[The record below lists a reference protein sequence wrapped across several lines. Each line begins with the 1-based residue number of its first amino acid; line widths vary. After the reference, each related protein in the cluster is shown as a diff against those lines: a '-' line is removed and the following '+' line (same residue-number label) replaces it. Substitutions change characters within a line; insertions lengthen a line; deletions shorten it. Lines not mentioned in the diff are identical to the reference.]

1 MDMRIKFDCEELL
14 KKFDFLK
21 QDKGRLRQKIT
32 RAILQPLKNQARTN
46 IRKTLKRKTGRT
58 AHNTDIWAFKD
69 GTGRLFLGT
78 FYGRLMESDHY
89 IGAKEKKFLKFKI
102 GNKWFSTKDNIFVK
116 KRDLTQTIWKKG
128 TADSVVVGVAEKIL
142 TQELE
147 KWRKK

>member
-21 QDKGRLRQKIT
+21 QDKGKLRQKIT
-32 RAILQPLKNQARTN
+32 RAILQPLKNQVRTN
-46 IRKTLKRKTGRT
+46 VRKTLKRKTGRT
-58 AHNTDIWAFKD
+58 AHNTDTWAFKD

-102 GNKWFSTKDNIFVK
+102 GAKWFTKKDSIFVK
-116 KRDLTQTIWKKG
+116 KRDLVASIWKNG
-128 TADSVVVGVAEKIL
+128 TAPAVMVAAAEKIL
-142 TQELE
+142 TQELDR
-147 KWRKK
+147 WRKK

>member
-1 MDMRIKFDCEELL
+1 MRIKFDCEELL

-21 QDKGRLRQKIT
+21 QDKGPLRQKIT
-32 RAILQPLKNQARTN
+32 RAILQPLKNQVRTN
-46 IRKTLKRKTGRT
+46 VRKTLKRKTGRT

-102 GNKWFSTKDNIFVK
+102 GAKWFTKKDSIFVK
-116 KRDLTQTIWKKG
+116 KRDLVASIWKNG
-128 TADSVVVGVAEKIL
+128 TAPAVMVAAAEKIL